1 VLLSFDDEVW
11 NKSQAFWEHNKN
23 PQFAETLSEK
33 QKKSTLDQEFK
44 CFQWGEDQS
53 VDGDSPARNY

>member
-1 VLLSFDDEVW
+1 MIKCEIKAKHFENITRNHSL
-11 NKSQAFWEHNKN
+11 QRPCPKN
-23 PQFAETLSEK
+23 
-33 QKKSTLDQEFK
+33 KKSTLDQEFK